1 VTYVRWLTG
10 TVLVAF
16 FVLTLLCNLAL
27 VLGWFSSQKHSSLVV
42 IVGGIAGLGG
52 FLILPIPI
60 LNDWFWIPIVADTG
74 VPYGVGLVLLGGR
87 KLYRLR
93 SQSPKTGS

>member
-16 FVLTLLCNLAL
+16 FVLTLVCNLAL
-27 VLGWFSSQKHSSLVV
+27 VLGWVFGQKRSSLAL
-42 IVGGIAGLGG
+42 IAGGIAGLGG

-60 LNDWFWIPIVADTG
+60 LNAWFWVPIAADIG
-74 VPYGVGLVLLGGR
+74 VPYGVGLVLLGSR

-93 SQSPKTGS
+93 SPSRKIKS